1 MNSAKKTDV
10 VSVGLSH
17 HTAPVAVR
25 EIFAVPE
32 AGLAAALEEL
42 VVPPVRGAVLVSTCN
57 RVEIW
62 AEGEEGEGLRG
73 AIEAFFRRRG
83 LSAEHGEILRFWR
96 LPESAQ
102 RLYEIGAG
110 LDSMVVGET
119 EVLGQ
124 IKEAYRLAR
133 EAGRTAPLLNRLFQ
147 GAFAAAKAVRSET
160 RIGMGSVSVGSVAAD
175 LAGQLFGDLEK
186 RDILLLGAGEIAETA
201 ARALA
206 ARGARRI
213 LAANRSFERAEA
225 LAARL
230 GGRAVPWEDWPSV
243 CRQAAV
249 LLACTASLEP
259 VVTPATLAPA
269 LERRV
274 DPLFIIDVAVPRDVE
289 RSVGDFDGVYLYD
302 MDDLQVIA
310 ERNLAARQE
319 EIAVSRQIL
328 RAKLA
333 EFHCWRK
340 ARERVLGGEA

>member
-1 MNSAKKTDV
+1 
-10 VSVGLSH
+10 
-17 HTAPVAVR
+17 
-25 EIFAVPE
+25 
-32 AGLAAALEEL
+32 
-42 VVPPVRGAVLVSTCN
+42 
-57 RVEIW
+57 
-62 AEGEEGEGLRG
+62 
-73 AIEAFFRRRG
+73 
-83 LSAEHGEILRFWR
+83 
-96 LPESAQ
+96 
-102 RLYEIGAG
+102 
-110 LDSMVVGET
+110 
-119 EVLGQ
+119 
-124 IKEAYRLAR
+124 
-133 EAGRTAPLLNRLFQ
+133 LNRLFQ